1 MTIIP
6 KNRKRKDG
14 ILSLN
19 IRKDKVN
26 STIRDYG
33 CIGIVLV
40 VLNLAVA
47 FLGFEPYETNLL
59 AVVFISILLLSL
71 SLGIMQKSRICAT
84 GFMAFYLFDTIVAIV
99 YSIAGDG
106 FPLAT
111 LISMFFVRFF
121 ILFLSFKGTKAVYV
135 YHKFI
140 KKNPELERMQ
150 K

>member
-14 ILSLN
+14 ILSLK

-33 CIGIVLV
+33 CLGIVLV

-71 SLGIMQKSRICAT
+71 SLGILQKSRICAT
-84 GFMAFYLFDTIVAIV
+84 GFMAFYLFDTIVASV
-99 YSIAGDG
+99 YSIFGEFSFAY
-106 FPLAT
+106 F
-111 LISMFFVRFF
+111 ISIFFVRFF
-121 ILFLSFKGTKAVYV
+121 ILFLLFKGTKAVYV

-140 KKNPELERMQ
+140 KKNPALERMQ